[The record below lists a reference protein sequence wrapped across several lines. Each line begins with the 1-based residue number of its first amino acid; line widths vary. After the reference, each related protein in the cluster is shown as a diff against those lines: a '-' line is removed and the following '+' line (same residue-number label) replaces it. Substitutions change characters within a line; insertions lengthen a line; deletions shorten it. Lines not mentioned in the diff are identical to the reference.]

1 MKPHRGTLILVFGI
15 LGIVSCFPLGIA
27 AWVMGKRDLKEMD
40 AGIMDPAGRGNTN
53 AGRICGMIGTLL
65 AGIVLVLSLAASI
78 VWLLWSDSGTKAP
91 ERSAIPSSARPAQVE
106 KAVPADTNTAVEKP
120 PQRP

>member
-40 AGIMDPAGRGNTN
+40 AGIMDPSGRGNTN
-53 AGRICGMIGTLL
+53 AGRICGTIGTLL
-65 AGIVLVLSLAASI
+65 A
-78 VWLLWSDSGTKAP
+78 
-91 ERSAIPSSARPAQVE
+91 
-106 KAVPADTNTAVEKP
+106 TAVLLMFLVMAAVRFLSSSPVEGRVLEATQP
-120 PQRP
+120 ATTNALPAR